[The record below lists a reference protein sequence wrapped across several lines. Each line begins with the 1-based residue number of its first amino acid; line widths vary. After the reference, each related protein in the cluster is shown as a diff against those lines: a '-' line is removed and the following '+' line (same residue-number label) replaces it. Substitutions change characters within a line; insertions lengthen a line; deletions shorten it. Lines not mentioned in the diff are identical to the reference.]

1 MIVLFNKKEVF
12 EKKVKKNQKKMENR
26 QNRAKKSRYCLQN
39 KRKQHKFLIY
49 LKSKK
54 M

>member
-1 MIVLFNKKEVF
+1 MR
-12 EKKVKKNQKKMENR
+12 NQKK
-26 QNRAKKSRYCLQN
+26 QAKKSRYCLQN
-39 KRKQHKFLIY
+39 KRKQRKFLIY